1 MIVRERLRSF
11 DGWKSRGRVVA
22 SGQRAIAYSDYGKP
36 LFAESQTVRD
46 LPVRRVV
53 RSSSGYFLERYI

>member
-11 DGWKSRGRVVA
+11 DGWKSRGRVVY
-22 SGQRAIAYSDYGKP
+22 SGQRAVAYSDYGRP

-46 LPVRRVV
+46 VPSRRVI
-53 RSSSGYFLERYI
+53 RSSNGYFLERYI